1 MEYLTLTVQKRAF
14 PSTGRGRVNAV
25 VLKELGVE
33 DRGEIDIGTVVK
45 DRWITVAVFGDS
57 TVGVDTIR
65 LSTGDLAELAVEEGT
80 SVVVKKSEPLLDQV
94 RQTAHEAAGQLAG
107 GLEGVRGRIMQ
118 TVEPVAAKAQV
129 AATEAY
135 SRVSQE
141 LSSKDEISRAIDAA
155 KKKIAPKFAPDDAGT
170 FLTLL
175 YQNKGAIRAVIIP
188 PGKET
193 TISAL
198 GLPEG
203 VSAIAFLRGESGLI
217 VPAGDSRVL
226 SGDQLFLIGDEDLL
240 APAIQKIGV

>member
-1 MEYLTLTVQKRAF
+1 MEDLTLTVQKRAF

-33 DRGEIDIGTVVK
+33 DREEIYIGTVAK
-45 DRWITVAVFGDS
+45 DRWITIAAFGDS

-65 LSTGDLAELAVEEGT
+65 LSTGDLAELGVEEGT
-80 SVVVKKSEPLLDQV
+80 SVVVKTSVPLSDQV

-107 GLEGVRGRIMQ
+107 GLERIMQ

-129 AATEAY
+129 TAQEVY
-135 SRVSQE
+135 SRVSQD
-141 LSSKDEISRAIDAA
+141 LPSKDEIGRAIDAA

-170 FLTLL
+170 LLTLL

-188 PGKET
+188 LGKET
-193 TISAL
+193 AISAL

-203 VSAIAFLRGESGLI
+203 VSAIAFRRGESGLV
-217 VPAGDSRVL
+217 VPAGNSRVM

-240 APAIQKIGV
+240 ALAIQKIGV